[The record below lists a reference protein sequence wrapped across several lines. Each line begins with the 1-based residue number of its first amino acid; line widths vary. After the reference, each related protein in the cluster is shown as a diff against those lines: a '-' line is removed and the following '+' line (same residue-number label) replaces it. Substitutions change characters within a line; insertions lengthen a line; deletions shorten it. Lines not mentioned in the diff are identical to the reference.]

1 MIVCSTILGFDQEK
15 IQKEERAEN
24 YSLSENQKNGKR
36 KSRQKI
42 FLAKKLS

>member
-24 YSLSENQKNGKR
+24 YSLSENQKKWE
-36 KSRQKI
+36 KKI
-42 FLAKKLS
+42 TTKDFPR